1 MRRTLLY
8 MRGGHAWRGLE
19 LGRVTPRDVRRG
31 CPSWTAAGR
40 CPLHGCDG
48 VRGGGA
54 CGNFSVK
61 EMSTGDGGSD
71 DEVRATK
78 ANVSVNVSVNVLLA
92 LVGWRWLEMSK
103 L

>member
-1 MRRTLLY
+1 M
-8 MRGGHAWRGLE
+8 
-19 LGRVTPRDVRRG
+19 
-31 CPSWTAAGR
+31 
-40 CPLHGCDG
+40 
-48 VRGGGA
+48 
-54 CGNFSVK
+54 K